1 MGAAVVHRWNVANG
15 RNTPNVKGSRL
26 VRGFRMVRHRE
37 PGDGVTL
44 FPTRSCSNPGPGND
58 TRVECSSGSN
68 RRCAGVSTSFLMVRS
83 ARRRVRASHHARPA
97 PVRCATRS
105 LCSCPWYP
113 DRRVSTD
120 EPAQYAMAADRMSPQ
135 PGRVHRSST
144 AGCPRGLVARAAR
157 AGAEVGT
164 SLAKRLNPT
173 EWSVV
178 ACCTDPTR
186 VIPRPALPRRE

>member
-1 MGAAVVHRWNVANG
+1 MLTPVGWGRVGAAVVYRWNAANG
-15 RNTPNVKGSRL
+15 LNTPNVKGSRL
-26 VRGFRMVRHRE
+26 VRGFRMVPHRK
-37 PGDGVTL
+37 PGDGITL

-68 RRCAGVSTSFLMVRS
+68 RRCAGVSTSFLIVRS
-83 ARRRVRASHHARPA
+83 ARRKVRASHHARPA

-144 AGCPRGLVARAAR
+144 AGCPRARGPR
-157 AGAEVGT
+157 RTCRRGSGD
-164 SLAKRLNPT
+164 
-173 EWSVV
+173 V
-178 ACCTDPTR
+178 ACDTTESDGVVCR
-186 VIPRPALPRRE
+186 GVLY